1 MSEYKSEQVSIKVEA
16 LTKIYGKQKAI
27 ESISFE
33 AKEGQITGL
42 VGPNGAGKST
52 TMKILTGSL
61 TSDGGDAY
69 VCGIDVS
76 AEELKVKSLI
86 GYLPESNPLYPSMYV
101 KEFLGFICKIHK
113 IPNAK
118 DRINDVITAVGL
130 DKEKHKKISSL
141 SKGYRQRVGIAQAL
155 IHDPKVLILDEPIS
169 GLDPN
174 QIQEIRQLIVSLKKD
189 KTIIFSSHIL
199 QEVESICDKIIILNN
214 GEIVAD
220 NNLSHLQ
227 ESHSQSIV
235 IELELLKS
243 MPENVLKN
251 IDPSLTFVKSEGNH
265 FVLEIGSGKDVR
277 EAIFDRVVENNN
289 KILSMAMQK
298 KNLENLFKS
307 VTK

>member
-1 MSEYKSEQVSIKVEA
+1 MSIKVES
-16 LTKIYGKQKAI
+16 LTKLYGTQKAI

-61 TSDGGDAY
+61 TSDGGGAH
-69 VCGIDVS
+69 VCGIDV
-76 AEELKVKSLI
+76 ATDDIKVKSLI

-101 KEFLGFICKIHK
+101 KEFLGFVCKIHK
-113 IPNAK
+113 IKNA
-118 DRINDVITAVGL
+118 DERINEVISSVGL

-199 QEVESICDKIIILNN
+199 KEVESICDKIIILNN
-214 GEIVAD
+214 GQIVAD
-220 NNLSHLQ
+220 NKLDYLH
-227 ESHSQSIV
+227 EDHSQSVV
-235 IELELLKS
+235 IELELLKPMS
-243 MPENVLKN
+243 ENIFKS
-251 IDPSLTFVKSEGNH
+251 IDPNLIIVKSENNRY
-265 FVLEIGSGKDVR
+265 LIEIESGEDIR
-277 EAIFDRVVENNN
+277 EAIFDRVVDSNN

-298 KNLENLFKS
+298 KNFENLFKS